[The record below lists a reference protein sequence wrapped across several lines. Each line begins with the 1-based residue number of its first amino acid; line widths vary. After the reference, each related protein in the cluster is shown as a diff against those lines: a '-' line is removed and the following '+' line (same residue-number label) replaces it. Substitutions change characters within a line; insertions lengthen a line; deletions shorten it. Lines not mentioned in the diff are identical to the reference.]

1 MIRLEP
7 NAEAA
12 FLQQSHQ
19 ERQLDALGELNRS
32 RRVELRN
39 LKRTAEEMD
48 REAAARRDAIRE
60 KQREIEALRLQV
72 QSLSQLLET
81 RTARVSYDS
90 DYRQRRQYYMEAS
103 RRIDPATSL
112 ASMMPRLRASHKGV
126 VVAPDGLRFSDG
138 RVSALLKGLAN
149 EGFVCLAYA
158 DRGGSGSAEADMPDG
173 YYEFEDEAAL
183 LGWLIERKIAP
194 TILCTWV
201 LQAAWFDLLPAKTIW
216 YDLCEH
222 EDLLWGM
229 DASARL
235 KHYELLKEAG
245 LVTYSD
251 KRWRPYAA
259 ARKDA
264 FALESGVIAA
274 RLPTLSAQLEVRKHA
289 G

>member
-19 ERQLDALGELNRS
+19 ERQLDALGELSRS
-32 RRVELRN
+32 RRLELHR

-48 REAAARRDAIRE
+48 RDAAARREAVRE

-72 QSLSQLLET
+72 QSLSQLLES

-112 ASMMPRLRASHKGV
+112 ASEMLRLGASHKGV

-149 EGFVCLAYA
+149 EGFVCLTYA
-158 DRGGSGSAEADMPDG
+158 DRGNRSSGTDMPDG
-173 YYEFEDEAAL
+173 YYEFGDEAAL

>member
-19 ERQLDALGELNRS
+19 ERQLDALGELSRS
-32 RRVELRN
+32 RRLELHR

-48 REAAARRDAIRE
+48 RDAAARREAVRE

-72 QSLSQLLET
+72 ESLSQLLES

-112 ASMMPRLRASHKGV
+112 ASEMLRLGASHKGV
-126 VVAPDGLRFSDG
+126 VVAPDGLRYSDG

-149 EGFVCLAYA
+149 EGFVCLTYA
-158 DRGGSGSAEADMPDG
+158 DRGNRSSSTDMPDG

-235 KHYELLKEAG
+235 KHYELIKEAG

-274 RLPTLSAQLEVRKHA
+274 MLPTLSAQLEVRKHA